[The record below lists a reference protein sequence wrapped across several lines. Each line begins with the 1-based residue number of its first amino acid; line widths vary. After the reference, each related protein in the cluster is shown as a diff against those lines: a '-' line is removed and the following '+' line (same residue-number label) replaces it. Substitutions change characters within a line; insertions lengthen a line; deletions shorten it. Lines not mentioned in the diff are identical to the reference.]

1 MGMHGCRPAQGQ
13 PPHPS
18 SPQFHLRFCSSSP
31 PGPCLPVFAP
41 LHPTSIT
48 PALIPA
54 LAMGWIPTCETQSSA
69 VRFHPTILPPSSTLP
84 SHRVYDNT
92 LNMHA
97 GSENEHQVQPLQ
109 IISSL
114 LCITPP
120 SSPSLPPSPSLLPP
134 PSISAAAGR
143 RVSPFLCDVPAQK
156 WAAT

>member
-1 MGMHGCRPAQGQ
+1 M
-13 PPHPS
+13 PPCPGAATS
-18 SPQFHLRFCSSSP
+18 SPLPPQSHLCFFSSSLPTP

-54 LAMGWIPTCETQSSA
+54 LAMGWIPMCETQSSA

-92 LNMHA
+92 LGMHA

-109 IISSL
+109 SLLSL
-114 LCITPP
+114 LCVPPP

-143 RVSPFLCDVPAQK
+143 RVSHFLCDVPAQK